1 MVGEIFSDTFWA
13 TVHKEE
19 HRLFFKKNILTVQLV
34 SVQQQQ
40 FFVTQGQKGFGH
52 IRSHVLFA
60 CKSPTNKVLP
70 SFYPCL
76 IKRVNVKELMAL
88 MYSKTHRPGSVNTY
102 FHLHVPVYKKF
113 TTVNIEQH
121 PDTPC
126 GLSQKRH
133 LIIYTLAA
141 LLTSLWSP
149 VLWNLNC
156 PHWPLSYLFSAV
168 QEY

>member
-1 MVGEIFSDTFWA
+1 MRSSSDTFWA
-13 TVHKEE
+13 TVHKEK
-19 HRLFFKKNILTVQLV
+19 HCFLIKKNHPHS
-34 SVQQQQ
+34 SVGLSSAV
-40 FFVTQGQKGFGH
+40 FCNTRAKRFWLY
-52 IRSHVLFA
+52 IRSHILFA

-102 FHLHVPVYKKF
+102 FRLHVPVYKKF

-126 GLSQKRH
+126 GLPQKRY